1 MKTKITGI
9 IISAGLSSRMGKFKP
24 LLEYEGKSF
33 LVNIIDKLL
42 PICENVI
49 IVTGYNYKV
58 IKKRISEK
66 YEDRVR
72 SIYNNDY
79 EKGMFTSLQRGI
91 KEIKTADWIIYHQI
105 DQPNLPSGFYTNFVG
120 EIDSNYDWIQ
130 PTYNER
136 KGHPILFN
144 YKVMQE
150 ILNAD
155 AEGNLR
161 LISSQNKF
169 IKKLWSCEYSEIH
182 TDIDTIEE
190 FNKLKS

>member
-42 PICENVI
+42 SICENVI
-49 IVTGYNYKV
+49 IVTGFNYKD
-58 IKKRISEK
+58 IEK
-66 YEDRVR
+66 SILTKYDDRVKCK
-72 SIYNNDY
+72 YNNDY
-79 EKGMFTSLQRGI
+79 EKGMFTSLQKGVE
-91 KEIKTADWIIYHQI
+91 EIKTADWIMYHQV
-105 DQPNLPSGFYTNFVG
+105 DQPNLPGDFYINFVN
-120 EIDSNYDWIQ
+120 EIDKNYDWIQ

-144 YKVMQE
+144 YKVIQE
-150 ILNAD
+150 ILKAE

-161 LISSQNKF
+161 LISSQDKI
-169 IKKLWSCEYSEIH
+169 IKKLWSSKYSEIH

-190 FNKLKS
+190 FNKLKG